1 MNLPLVSRRAYD
13 VLLDRLNATEAAL
26 RVNERRCAEAMQD
39 AQKERADL
47 VARYD
52 ALAHSMGSMVREGM
66 TVPPKYPEM
75 KGPDPLPKAIERAIS
90 TVAPNQHDPIRAQL
104 ERLAWDLLGEP
115 GASDEVIAARILEG
129 EEVAL

>member
-1 MNLPLVSRRAYD
+1 MKVPLVSRRAYEM
-13 VLLDRLNATEAAL
+13 LIERLIVTEAAL
-26 RVNERRCAEAMQD
+26 RVSERRFAEAMQD
-39 AQKERADL
+39 AQKERTDL
-47 VARYD
+47 VGKYD
-52 ALAHSMGSMVREGM
+52 ALAHSMGSMVREGL

-75 KGPDPLPKAIERAIS
+75 KGPDPLPKAIEKAIN

-115 GASDEVIAARILEG
+115 GASDEAIAARILEG